1 MHYMCNLC
9 RVCNE
14 IRTFLAEPEKLV
26 ENLTCLKGNE
36 LPAQTEGSVC
46 LPMPLSLSFFFSFSF
61 CLSLPLSLSASQT
74 VSKLSPW
81 GRLTCSSSGKHKHCM
96 LQAKSDSMLVHP
108 PPPPS
113 SFPSAHCPPPS
124 WPSNAVE
131 EIEKV
136 SFLLAA

>member
-14 IRTFLAEPEKLV
+14 IRTFLAEAEKLV
-26 ENLTCLKGNE
+26 ENLTCLQGNE

-46 LPMPLSLSFFFSFSF
+46 LPLLSPCPSCASSPSLSFTISLSLS
-61 CLSLPLSLSASQT
+61 LSQT

-108 PPPPS
+108 LSHSPPPLR
-113 SFPSAHCPPPS
+113 PS